1 MRITVRKSDFVS
13 SSIADLLISELSR
26 ETRIIFKSP
35 NNLKIIFYKMSK
47 KLLTSVMYS
56 NGIVDKKSIMK
67 KLDK

>member
-1 MRITVRKSDFVS
+1 MRKSDFVS

-26 ETRIIFKSP
+26 ETRMIFKSP